1 MKDWICILYNW
12 VYTSGVEALKV
23 FVVGNF
29 HSFDKTSI
37 DVLKEL
43 TMRAPTEIL
52 FPELHATK
60 TGRRN
65 CHGNNAVPGKGGMV
79 LVRKIQSN
87 AQPYPFV
94 Y

>member
-1 MKDWICILYNW
+1 MKDWINILYSW
-12 VYTSGVEALKV
+12 VYTNGVD
-23 FVVGNF
+23 FR
-29 HSFDKTSI
+29 SSDTTSI

-52 FPELHATK
+52 FPELHAK
-60 TGRRN
+60 SGRRN
-65 CHGNNAVPGKGGMV
+65 CHGSNAFLGKRGMV
-79 LVRKIQSN
+79 LVRKILSN